1 LRQGV
6 KGSEWA
12 VNFMTR
18 HVVLLTNAHE
28 APAAT
33 LTDVLHGAGVAAFVE
48 GMREMDLPSAVVVRE
63 GDDGEAVDAA
73 PLAVLYEVIPGADMR
88 ELYSVIEHASA
99 VWPSAPLVACRRPNT
114 GNAVSRLRTLDAP
127 TLKRLGFRAIADEPA
142 QLPALLRELENRGIT
157 GQLALPDDT
166 ESGWLPETLLL
177 PEKISRRDLRAA
189 FELVASLHL
198 TNDQSSAANA
208 ALAGLAPLIE
218 ADRWT
223 IYLTSEASSNEETAL
238 EPLAVRGLTTK
249 ERSLPEQDWQHALLG
264 HALALSGSES
274 KAARAAVAQT
284 LTIRKTESGRRIVA
298 VPLVSGERVMGVLEG
313 VRDGGGGGGGD
324 GRGRR
329 AFTKA
334 NVRLLDALALP
345 IASALGNSLRIA
357 EAERLSQTDDLT
369 KLHNARYLRQFLL
382 GEVRRARRYNSSV
395 AALFF
400 DLDDFKNVNDVHGH
414 LVGSHVLMEMAAII
428 LSSVRDTDVV
438 ARYGGDEFVVI
449 LPESNVEQ
457 AAFVAER
464 VRRKI
469 ERNNFTGGRGLR
481 LQMTASFGL
490 ATFPLHAQSPQQLV
504 ANADAAMYEAKAAG
518 KNCVRFAA
526 SPQAITERNST
537 IGEKP
542 LRMEEKSPVAEP
554 QRSSLDNR
562 QSSK

>member
-1 LRQGV
+1 
-6 KGSEWA
+6 
-12 VNFMTR
+12 MTR

-48 GMREMDLPSAVVVRE
+48 GMREIEMPSAVVVVE
-63 GDDGEAVDAA
+63 GDGGEAVDAA

-114 GNAVSRLRTLDAP
+114 GNAASRLRTLDAA

-142 QLPALLRELENRGIT
+142 QLPALLRELENRGTT
-157 GQLALPDDT
+157 GQLHLPDDT
-166 ESGWLPETLLL
+166 ESGWLPGTLLL
-177 PEKISRRDLRAA
+177 PEKISRGDLRAA

-198 TNDQSSAANA
+198 TNDQGSAANA

-223 IYLTSEASSNEETAL
+223 IYLTSEASSNTEASL
-238 EPLAVRGLTTK
+238 EPLAVRGLTIK
-249 ERSLPEQDWQHALLG
+249 ERSIPEQDWQRALLG

-274 KAARAAVAQT
+274 KAARLAVTQT
-284 LTIRKTESGRRIVA
+284 LTIRKTEGGRRIVA
-298 VPLVSGERVMGVLEG
+298 LPLVSGERVMGVLEG
-313 VRDGGGGGGGD
+313 VRDGGSGGGK
-324 GRGRR
+324 GRR

-334 NVRLLDALALP
+334 NVRLLDALSLP

-400 DLDDFKNVNDVHGH
+400 DLDDFKNVNDVYGH

-438 ARYGGDEFVVI
+438 ARYGGDEFVVV

-457 AAFVAER
+457 AAFVAGR
-464 VRRKI
+464 VRQKI
-469 ERNNFTGGRGLR
+469 EQNNFTGGRGLR
-481 LQMTASFGL
+481 LQLTASFGV

-526 SPQAITERNST
+526 SPPAVIEPDST
-537 IGEKP
+537 IDRKQSR
-542 LRMEEKSPVAEP
+542 LEEKSPLAETQP
-554 QRSSLDNR
+554 SSIDSR